1 MTPRAVLLLLA
12 ALAFAAG
19 PLFSTF
25 DGFDPRLYPVP
36 QVDPPAQPEGW
47 AFAIWGPIY
56 LWLLAHAGFG
66 LWRRREAPEWDAP
79 RGPLALSL
87 AVGAPWLW
95 VAGFSPLLATAMIWV
110 MLAGALAAVLRTT
123 AAADRWVLLPPVA
136 LYAGWLTAASC
147 VSVALMLAGWGVMG
161 EVAAAWLAL
170 GLALAVGA
178 AVQWRLARAPEY
190 GGAVVW
196 ALVAIAVGAP
206 GALAL
211 GAWAG
216 AAVMA
221 ALAVRALAA
230 EVMARRSPAGSS
242 PR

>member
-1 MTPRAVLLLLA
+1 MTIRPILLLAA

-25 DGFDPRLYPVP
+25 DGFDPGLYPVP
-36 QVDPPAQPEGW
+36 QSDPPAQPAGY

-56 LWLLAHAGFG
+56 LWLVAHAGFG
-66 LWRRREAPEWDAP
+66 LWRRREPREWDAP
-79 RGPLALSL
+79 RLPLTLSL

-110 MLAGALAAVLRTT
+110 MLAGALVAALRTT
-123 AAADRWVLLPPVA
+123 TDTDRWILMAPVA

-147 VSVALMLAGWGVMG
+147 VSLALVLAGWGLVG
-161 EVAAAWLAL
+161 ELVSAWIA
-170 GLALAVGA
+170 LALALAIGA

-190 GGAVVW
+190 GAAVVW
-196 ALVAIAVGAP
+196 ALIAIAVRAP
-206 GALAL
+206 GGLAV

-221 ALAVRALAA
+221 ALALRALAA
-230 EVMARRSPAGSS
+230 EVSKRRSGHGGTPA
-242 PR
+242 

>member
-1 MTPRAVLLLLA
+1 MIPRAVLLLAA

-25 DGFDPRLYPVP
+25 DGFDPALYPVP
-36 QVDPPAQPEGW
+36 QVDPPAQPAGW

-56 LWLLAHAGFG
+56 LWLLAHAAFG
-66 LWRRREAPEWDAP
+66 LARRRHAPEWDAP
-79 RGPLALSL
+79 RVPLAASL

-95 VAGFSPLLATAMIWV
+95 VAGFSPLLATAMIWA

-123 AAADRWVLLPPVA
+123 AQADRALLLPPVA

-147 VSVALMLAGWGVMG
+147 VSVALVLAGWGWAG
-161 EVAAAWLAL
+161 EVTAAWIA
-170 GLALAVGA
+170 LALALVIGA

-190 GGAVVW
+190 GAAIVW
-196 ALVAIAVGAP
+196 ALVAIAVEAP
-206 GALAL
+206 GALAV
-211 GAWAG
+211 GASGG

-221 ALAVRALAA
+221 ALAFRALAA
-230 EVMARRSPAGSS
+230 ETMARRSATGSS
-242 PR
+242 SL